1 MEDIKSP
8 KQRRSDIGMI
18 HDRQEKEERIAKQK
32 AEEEERAAVYSEFV
46 KSFEEN
52 QSTPSDAPIFVRG
65 GMLNEKVGMRQQ
77 HNYQGMAESA
87 QTKDPEVYIIGDTKQ
102 EEKVNVKPEVPK
114 ESVTPPIGFK
124 LNFSK
129 FVPVSTPVQNQSKKT
144 PQTDLMSLFGSHSDE
159 EEEKEK
165 QDQTIKVNRK
175 TNIHYAVHRTGEK

>member
-1 MEDIKSP
+1 
-8 KQRRSDIGMI
+8 
-18 HDRQEKEERIAKQK
+18 
-32 AEEEERAAVYSEFV
+32 
-46 KSFEEN
+46 
-52 QSTPSDAPIFVRG
+52 
-65 GMLNEKVGMRQQ
+65 
-77 HNYQGMAESA
+77 MAESA

-165 QDQTIKVNRK
+165 QFQYPQSVQNGYFTMIVPAK
-175 TNIHYAVHRTGEK
+175 TEQADSSKGGASYDRN

>member
-1 MEDIKSP
+1 
-8 KQRRSDIGMI
+8 MI

-87 QTKDPEVYIIGDTKQ
+87 QTKDPEVYIIGD
-102 EEKVNVKPEVPK
+102 
-114 ESVTPPIGFK
+114 
-124 LNFSK
+124 
-129 FVPVSTPVQNQSKKT
+129 
-144 PQTDLMSLFGSHSDE
+144 
-159 EEEKEK
+159 
-165 QDQTIKVNRK
+165 
-175 TNIHYAVHRTGEK
+175 